1 MPRPTTYFLAIRD
14 HGALG
19 WDTLQLAMTQAD
31 MQAEIVESFRDG
43 IPADLTT
50 CQVWL
55 VTPGNAPIDVTEE
68 VLAEIGRDLSARF
81 DAEIY
86 PDEFLAWADSDIQ
99 DAALM
104 ECAA

>member
-1 MPRPTTYFLAIRD
+1 MTAPQTYFLAMRD
-14 HGALG
+14 YGALG
-19 WDTLQLAMTQAD
+19 WDTLRLATTQAE

-50 CQVWL
+50 CRVWHF
-55 VTPGNAPIDVTEE
+55 TPSSEPQDVTEE

-86 PDEFLAWADSDIQ
+86 PDEFMDWADSDIQ
-99 DAALM
+99 DAAIM
-104 ECAA
+104 GCAA